1 MKPNLIGSKPA
12 VYRSDRLHGRLLV
25 DREHVGRFNMLTQ
38 HEAERNRQQVGQ
50 CIAQADQIV
59 DFWWIESTLG
69 DSRCSR
75 NGEDNDERADLL

>member
-1 MKPNLIGSKPA
+1 
-12 VYRSDRLHGRLLV
+12 
-25 DREHVGRFNMLTQ
+25 MLTQ

-50 CIAQADQIV
+50 CIAQVDQII
-59 DFWWIESTLG
+59 DFWWIENTLG